1 MPYHGASEDP
11 QPADESREE
20 QEREARHLNQ
30 VELARRAALAPET
43 PEPRTTLVTTYASDP
58 YIAELARRRAAG
70 HCQLCG
76 NAAPFRAKGGRP
88 FLEVHHVLWLSRG
101 GRDTLA
107 NTAALCPNCHRRVH
121 VLDHEA
127 DRVLLAHALQ
137 ESAQPKLSEPPSPP
151 TATDAEMEEFFEA
164 LTAEAQAQS
173 LPPLREEPED
183 GPLP

>member
-1 MPYHGASEDP
+1 MPYHGAGEDP
-11 QPADESREE
+11 QPADELREE

-43 PEPRTTLVTTYASDP
+43 PQPRTTLVTTYASDP
-58 YIAELARRRAAG
+58 YIAELARRKAAG

-76 NAAPFRAKGGRP
+76 TAAPFRAKGGRP

-121 VLDHEA
+121 VLDQEA
-127 DRVLLAHALQ
+127 DRVQLTHALQ
-137 ESAQPKLSEPPSPP
+137 EPAQPKPSEPPTSH
-151 TATDAEMEEFFEA
+151 TATDAEVEEFFEA
-164 LTAEAQAQS
+164 LMAEAQAQPFPL
-173 LPPLREEPED
+173 LPEKPED
-183 GPLP
+183 GLLP